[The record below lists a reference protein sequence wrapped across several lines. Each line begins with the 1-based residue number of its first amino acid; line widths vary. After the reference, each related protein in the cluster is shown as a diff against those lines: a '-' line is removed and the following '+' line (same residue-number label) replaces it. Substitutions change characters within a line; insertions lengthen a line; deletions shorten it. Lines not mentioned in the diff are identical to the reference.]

1 MRYRYLACLFAA
13 LALPPAIATA
23 STVRETVNVNFSHEL
38 PNVPGKKLM
47 AVEVV
52 YPPGAA
58 SLPHHHAGSAFIYAY
73 VVSGGIVSEVDG
85 GGEKTYTAGQS
96 FYEVPGSHH
105 QVSRNASTT
114 EPAKLLAVFVVDS
127 ADAHLTTPDE

>member
-13 LALPPAIATA
+13 LALPSAIATA

-96 FYEVPGSHH
+96 FYEAPGSHH
-105 QVSRNASTT
+105 QVSRNVSTT
-114 EPAKLLAVFVVDS
+114 EPAKLLAVFVVDGT
-127 ADAHLTTPDE
+127 DTHLTTPDK